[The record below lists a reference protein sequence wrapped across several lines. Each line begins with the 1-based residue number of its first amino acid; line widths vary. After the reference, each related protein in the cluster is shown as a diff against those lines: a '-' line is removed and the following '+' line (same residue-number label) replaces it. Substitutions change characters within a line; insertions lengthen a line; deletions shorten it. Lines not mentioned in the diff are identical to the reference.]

1 MDKKVLLQDLS
12 EALAQRKGLSKKD
25 AEQFVRTVFET
36 IEQYLEADK
45 IVKIKGLGT
54 FKLVAVDSRE
64 SVDVNTGERIT
75 IKGYTKVSFVPD
87 AQLRDQI
94 NKPFAHFET
103 VTLNEGVDW
112 DAMERIDEEGY
123 SDYLSEPDNG
133 AEKTMKTPED
143 NSIYPIVAEGVQE
156 QVTLEPLIEEE
167 LIEENIPEQVD
178 ALEYSS
184 SELEIEN
191 QNDPHTD
198 VESDKEEVLEQL
210 DPFVGDK
217 DREAVEE
224 TKEESAAGFVYPEEE
239 EIEEDKNETER
250 SNFHSQTQQIEHQH
264 NDYLKVEEQ
273 QVSTQQVNNLHAEVQ
288 RVDQQKVEVQKI
300 ENQTVQNQH
309 VIQNA
314 PLDASSKPNRLAW
327 WNLFWIALVV
337 LLLMLAS
344 YFAGYYHLLC
354 PYGCVPFRHEQKA
367 ELKPKLK
374 PAPKTHTVRPAS
386 PSSHKDTINTDTVRE
401 KMEVPQVNVVQE
413 KKKAVEKER
422 RSAEVQ
428 KDKKKESEAAET
440 LSTSVNK
447 DTMSNKYAQLSG
459 GKYQIT
465 GTQRIHIL
473 KDGET
478 LRGIAL
484 LVYGSKNYVP
494 YITLH
499 NKIQNPDQ
507 IRAGKV
513 IKLPEL
519 KLKVQ

>member
-75 IKGYTKVSFVPD
+75 IKGYTKISFVPD

-123 SDYLSEPDNG
+123 SDYLPEPDNG
-133 AEKTMKTPED
+133 AEE
-143 NSIYPIVAEGVQE
+143 
-156 QVTLEPLIEEE
+156 TLEIPESHSAPLIEEE
-167 LIEENIPEQVD
+167 PIKEDTPCADEEFE
-178 ALEYSS
+178 
-184 SELEIEN
+184 
-191 QNDPHTD
+191 
-198 VESDKEEVLEQL
+198 KEEVLEEFEILSNQENKE
-210 DPFVGDK
+210 V
-217 DREAVEE
+217 VEE
-224 TKEESAAGFVYPEEE
+224 AKEEPAADVVYPEEE
-239 EIEEDKNETER
+239 EIEEDKSETEK
-250 SNFHSQTQQIEHQH
+250 SVPDFGTQQVEHQH

-273 QVSTQQVNNLHAEVQ
+273 QVSTQQVDNQHAEVQ

-309 VIQNA
+309 VIQHA
-314 PLDASSKPNRLAW
+314 PLNESSKSDRLTW

-367 ELKPKLK
+367 EVKPEVK
-374 PAPKTHTVRPAS
+374 PTPKARTVRPVS
-386 PSSHKDTINTDTVRE
+386 PPVQKDTISPDTVGKKAEIQQTNVMQE
-401 KMEVPQVNVVQE
+401 KVPTVVQKE
-413 KKKAVEKER
+413 KN
-422 RSAEVQ
+422 
-428 KDKKKESEAAET
+428 KESEAVET

-447 DTMSNKYAQLSG
+447 DTMSNKYAQLAG
-459 GKYQIT
+459 GKYQII
-465 GTQRIHIL
+465 GTQRTHIL

-478 LRGIAL
+478 LRGIAQR
-484 LVYGSKNYVP
+484 VYGSKNYVP

-507 IRAGKV
+507 IQAGKA